1 MQKSRI
7 ILMLLS
13 LALAGCASRP
23 KLDPN
28 TDWNSRIGSYTYDQA
43 VAELG
48 KPDAISESNEGKT
61 ADWILKRGSQFSF
74 GYGVGQGIYG
84 AHSAAGVGVG
94 TSISPPPHG
103 EYLHLTFDKEGK
115 LTSWSKVKQ

>member
-23 KLDPN
+23 KLDSH

-43 VAELG
+43 AAELG
-48 KPDAISESNEGKT
+48 KPDAIGESNEGRT
-61 ADWILKRGSQFSF
+61 ADWILKRGSQVSF
-74 GYGVGQGIYG
+74 GFGVGQGIYG

-94 TSISPPPHG
+94 PSIAPPPHG

-115 LTSWSKVKQ
+115 LTSCSKVKQ

>member
-1 MQKSRI
+1 M
-7 ILMLLS
+7 MLS

-61 ADWILKRGSQFSF
+61 ADWIRNAAPRFPSGSAWARESM
-74 GYGVGQGIYG
+74 GP
-84 AHSAAGVGVG
+84 
-94 TSISPPPHG
+94 TPPLGWAWALPFRRRRT
-103 EYLHLTFDKEGK
+103 ENTCA
-115 LTSWSKVKQ
+115 

>member
-1 MQKSRI
+1 
-7 ILMLLS
+7 MLLS

-23 KLDPN
+23 KLDPH
-28 TDWNSRIGSYTYDQA
+28 TDWNSRVGSYTYDQA

-48 KPDAISESNEGKT
+48 KPDAINESNEGKT
-61 ADWILKRGSQFSF
+61 ADWILKRGSLVSF
-74 GYGVGQGIYG
+74 GFGVGQGIYG

-103 EYLHLTFDKEGK
+103 EYLHLTFDKEGE
-115 LTSWSKVKQ
+115 LTGWSKVKQ